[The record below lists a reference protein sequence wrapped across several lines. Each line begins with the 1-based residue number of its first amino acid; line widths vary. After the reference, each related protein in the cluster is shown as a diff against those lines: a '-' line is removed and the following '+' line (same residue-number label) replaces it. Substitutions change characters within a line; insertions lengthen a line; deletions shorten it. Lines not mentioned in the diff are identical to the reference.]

1 MKKRFFALLTLLSLV
16 MSTLFVTTSCFGG
29 GNGDDE
35 SNNGGNNN
43 STAAAVSYVN
53 LDINP
58 EISMV
63 LDAEDKVISIMAEN
77 DDANVLLYGEEGL
90 VGVDVNVAVDKI
102 VDLAVELDFLTEDNT
117 AVEAI
122 ISGKDD
128 TDSARL
134 LSKINAKIDEAS
146 GELSFDITLDTEGAY
161 TLVREYESFVA
172 KHPELADITVVDY
185 KLACEASEDGSIR
198 IEAAVKLDR
207 DELLSKIDEKQKRC
221 EEYFTKAYNKA
232 AEEAKKT
239 YDELA
244 GAAIDAVYV
253 EFYAQN
259 ALSHM
264 TDYYLGAAYSMYAS
278 GARAFSA
285 MSGVYEKVEEYRDFE
300 LDEDMVDDLLVLLE
314 LTETDLSEVTDENGK
329 ITLGSIYSYVDI
341 YMKNLDEDAQEAKR
355 DLIDEVLGDAEEAF
369 ASEGLIELAR
379 GVASSIKVLKGTLD
393 SLGGGILANTD
404 EYKAT
409 FAKYD
414 AAMALLEAE
423 VVTEETLDQAAAL
436 LAEGR
441 DEVMARIDASLT
453 DDEKATIED
462 MKASREQMLASYKAS
477 FDQALA
483 DAKLQA
489 ENYLREQKEARRAK
503 LAE

>member
-1 MKKRFFALLTLLSLV
+1 MKKRFIALLTATMLLV
-16 MSTLFVTTSCFGG
+16 GALFTITSCNTQGG
-29 GNGDDE
+29 T
-35 SNNGGNNN
+35 GNNN
-43 STAAAVSYVN
+43 NGNTTTGTAVSYVN

-58 EISMV
+58 EISMT
-63 LDAEDKVISIMAEN
+63 LDKDDKVVSVMAEN
-77 DDANVLLYGEEGL
+77 DDANVLLYGEDSL

-102 VDLAVELDFLTEDNT
+102 VALAVELDFLSADNT

-122 ISGKDD
+122 ISGKDEA
-128 TDSARL
+128 DSTRL

-146 GELSFDITLDTEGAY
+146 GELSFNITLDTEGAY
-161 TLVREYESFVA
+161 TLVRDYEAFVA
-172 KHPELADITVVDY
+172 AHPELANITVVDY
-185 KLACEASEDGSIR
+185 KLACEASEDGSIQL
-198 IEAAVKLDR
+198 EAAVKLDR

-253 EFYAQN
+253 EFYAAN
-259 ALSHM
+259 AFSHM

-285 MSGVYEKVEEYRDFE
+285 MSGVYEKAEDYRDFE
-300 LDEDMVDDLLVLLE
+300 LDEDMIDDIMVLLE
-314 LTETDLSEVTDENGK
+314 LTDTDRSEITDENGK

-341 YMKNLDEDAQEAKR
+341 YMKNIEDEATHEEKR
-355 DLIDEVLGDAEEAF
+355 DLIDDVLGNAEEAF
-369 ASEGLIELAR
+369 ESAGLIELAK
-379 GVASSIKVLKGTLD
+379 GVASSIKSLKGALD
-393 SLGGGILANTD
+393 ALGGGILVNTD
-404 EYKAT
+404 AYKAT

-414 AAMALLEAE
+414 EAIALLEAE
-423 VVTEETLDQAAAL
+423 VVTEETLDRAATL

-441 DEVMARIDASLT
+441 DEVKTRIDASLT
-453 DDEKATIED
+453 EDEKATIEN
-462 MKASREQMLASYKAS
+462 MKETKKQILDGYKAA

-483 DAKLQA
+483 DAKTAA
-489 ENYLREQKEARRAK
+489 ENYLREQKDARRAK
-503 LAE
+503 AAE

>member
-1 MKKRFFALLTLLSLV
+1 M
-16 MSTLFVTTSCFGG
+16 
-29 GNGDDE
+29 
-35 SNNGGNNN
+35 NN
-43 STAAAVSYVN
+43 
-53 LDINP
+53 
-58 EISMV
+58 
-63 LDAEDKVISIMAEN
+63 
-77 DDANVLLYGEEGL
+77 
-90 VGVDVNVAVDKI
+90 
-102 VDLAVELDFLTEDNT
+102 
-117 AVEAI
+117 
-122 ISGKDD
+122 
-128 TDSARL
+128 R
-134 LSKINAKIDEAS
+134 KIN
-146 GELSFDITLDTEGAY
+146 ELLIKMSFGDNDAFGRLY
-161 TLVREYESFVA
+161 
-172 KHPELADITVVDY
+172 
-185 KLACEASEDGSIR
+185 
-198 IEAAVKLDR
+198 EAAVKLDR

-232 AEEAKKT
+232 AEEAKRT

-393 SLGGGILANTD
+393 SLVGGILANTD

-462 MKASREQMLASYKAS
+462 MKAS

-483 DAKLQA
+483 DAKLRA

>member
-1 MKKRFFALLTLLSLV
+1 MKKRIFALLTSL
-16 MSTLFVTTSCFGG
+16 MLIASTLFVATSCNGGGGNEGG
-29 GNGDDE
+29 GNGE
-35 SNNGGNNN
+35 SGNAG
-43 STAAAVSYVN
+43 SAVSYVN

-63 LDAEDKVISIMAEN
+63 LDKDDKVVSVMAEN
-77 DDANVLLYGEEGL
+77 DDANVLLYGEESL

-102 VDLAVELDFLTEDNT
+102 VALAVELDFLSEDNT
-117 AVEAI
+117 ALEAI
-122 ISGKDD
+122 ISGKDEA
-128 TDSARL
+128 DSTRL
-134 LSKINAKIDEAS
+134 LNKINAKIDEAS
-146 GELSFDITLDTEGAY
+146 GELSFNITLDTEGAY
-161 TLVREYESFVA
+161 TLVRDYEAFVA
-172 KHPELADITVVDY
+172 AHPELADITVVDY
-185 KLACEASEDGSIR
+185 KLACEASEDGNIT
-198 IEAAVKLDR
+198 IDAAIKLDR
-207 DELLSKIDEKQKRC
+207 EQLLSKIDEKQKRC

-232 AEEAKKT
+232 AEEARKT

-253 EFYAQN
+253 EFYAAN

-285 MSGVYEKVEEYRDFE
+285 MSGVYEKAEDYRDFE
-300 LDEDMVDDLLVLLE
+300 LDEDMVDDIMLLLE
-314 LTETDLSEVTDENGK
+314 LTDTDISEIQDENGK

-341 YMKNLDEDAQEAKR
+341 YMKNLDDGEQEAKR
-355 DLIDEVLGDAEEAF
+355 DLIDDVLGNAEQAF
-369 ASEGLIELAR
+369 ESEGLIELAR
-379 GVASSIKVLKGTLD
+379 GVAASIKSLKETLD

-414 AAMALLEAE
+414 QAMALLEAD

-436 LAEGR
+436 LGEGR
-441 DEVMARIDASLT
+441 DEVMTRIDASLT
-453 DDEKATIED
+453 EDEKATVET
-462 MKASREQMLASYKAS
+462 MKETKKQLLDGYKAA
-477 FDQALA
+477 FDKALA
-483 DAKLQA
+483 DAKTTA

-503 LAE
+503 VAE